1 MTKLSKRTK
10 LTAVFLSL
18 VMMLTTVFCYEFTAF
33 ATNEDKVDEYKNLI
47 AEYEE
52 KIDAAQDKI
61 DSLKG
66 DIGSVKEYIEEL
78 DKQVAMYQ
86 EQIDAY
92 QEQIDAYQY
101 KIDDYE
107 AQNEEL
113 QNQID
118 ELNDK
123 IDEYNLQIDE
133 MNIVIEEKY
142 DELKELI
149 RTNFI
154 NGEASA
160 VEVLLCSDDFSE
172 YLTRVQFLSSLA
184 DYEQG
189 LIDGINDDIEVVN
202 ENIKQI
208 DVEKGNIAKLQADID
223 EKIAEIEVMQG
234 EVEANQA
241 KVEANQN
248 AIQEKV
254 NANSNYLSSLNNES
268 AEYKAMIAEYEAE
281 IERFDKQIESLL
293 QSSGSSGDGML
304 ENSSG
309 LICPLRYSGVYVSSP
324 FYRNSD
330 GSYHGALD
338 LCVYGGTYGLDISAA
353 ESGTVI
359 TASYHWSYGNYVVI
373 DHGSGLSTLYAHCSS
388 LAVSAGQ
395 SVSKGQTIA
404 YVGSTGNSSGPHL
417 HFEVRVNGSRVNPSN
432 YISV

>member
-1 MTKLSKRTK
+1 MIK
-10 LTAVFLSL
+10 LTNKIVATILTLSL
-18 VMMLTTVFCYEFTAF
+18 LISVIVCYELTSF
-33 ATNEDKVDEYKNLI
+33 ANNQDKVDEYKDKI

-66 DIGSVKEYIEEL
+66 DIGSVKEYIQEL
-78 DKQVAMYQ
+78 DGQVAMYQ

-92 QEQIDAYQY
+92 QSQIDAYQV

-107 AQNEEL
+107 AQNAEYEK
-113 QNQID
+113 QISDLND
-118 ELNDK
+118 EIDALNDK
-123 IDEYNLQIDE
+123 IDE
-133 MNIVIEEKY
+133 MNEVIESKY

-189 LIDGINDDIEVVN
+189 LINGINGDIEKIN
-202 ENIKQI
+202 ETVKQI
-208 DVEKGNIAKLQADID
+208 DKEKENIAKLQTEID
-223 EKIAEIEVMQG
+223 KKIAEIDKLQSA
-234 EVEANQA
+234 VEENQA

-248 AIQEKV
+248 VILEKV
-254 NANSNYLSSLNNES
+254 NSNSNYLASLNNQS
-268 AEYKAMIAEYEAE
+268 SEYKQMIAEYQAE
-281 IERFDKQIESLL
+281 IARFDRQIESLL
-293 QSSGSSGDGML
+293 QSNGSSGNGIL

-309 LICPLRYSGVYVSSP
+309 LICPLQYSGRYISSP

-338 LCVYGGTYGLDISAA
+338 ICVYGGTYGLNISAA
-353 ESGTVI
+353 ESGRVI
-359 TASYHWSYGNYVVI
+359 TASYHWSYGNYIVI
-373 DHGSGLSTLYAHCSS
+373 DHGNGLSTLYAHCSA

-395 SVSKGQTIA
+395 SVSKGQTIG

-417 HFEVRVNGSRVNPSN
+417 HFEVRINGSRTDPAK

>member
-1 MTKLSKRTK
+1 MNKFSLSKRT
-10 LTAVFLSL
+10 LSILLSL
-18 VMMLTTVFCYEFTAF
+18 VVLFSAVTCYNLSAS
-33 ATNEDKVDEYKNLI
+33 ANSKVDEYKDKI

-66 DIGSVKEYIEEL
+66 DITQVQAYIEEL

-86 EQIDAY
+86 EQIDVY
-92 QEQIDAYQY
+92 NGQIDAYQGT
-101 KIDDYE
+101 IDDYE

-113 QNQID
+113 EAQID
-118 ELNDK
+118 ELN
-123 IDEYNLQIDE
+123 EQIDE
-133 MNIVIEEKY
+133 CNAQIDAKNEEINGKY

-149 RTNFI
+149 RTNYI
-154 NGEASA
+154 NGETSA
-160 VEVLLCSDDFSE
+160 IEVLLCSDDFSD
-172 YLTRVQFLSSLA
+172 YLTKVQFVSSLA

-189 LIDGINDDIEVVN
+189 LIDGINDDIAEIDATV
-202 ENIKQI
+202 KQI
-208 DVEKGNIAKLQADID
+208 DADKETIR
-223 EKIAEIEVMQG
+223 EIQAEIDAKIKEIETLQDA
-234 EVEANQA
+234 VEENKT

-254 NANSNYLSSLNNES
+254 DENSNYLESLNNES
-268 AEYKAMIAEYEAE
+268 AEYEEMIAEYEETIAQFDRE
-281 IERFDKQIESLL
+281 IQSLL
-293 QSSGSSGDGML
+293 QSTGSSGSGTL
-304 ENSSG
+304 VNSSG
-309 LICPLRYSGVYVSSP
+309 LICPLQYSGVYVSSP

-338 LCVYGGTYGLDISAA
+338 LCTYGGTYGKNISAA

-373 DHGSGLSTLYAHCSS
+373 DHGNGLSTLYAHCSS
-388 LAVSAGQ
+388 LAVSSGQ

-417 HFEVRVNGSRVNPSN
+417 HFEVRINGSRTDPSN